1 MLMETVKLL
10 SRAELDAGLDTI
22 RQSPKDSGAL
32 TLIVRRPGIDRRETP
47 DQARLDPAYGLEG
60 DSWQS
65 RPSSH
70 TGDGA
75 PNVQTQLTIIN
86 TRTIGL
92 IAPDVTRWPLA
103 GDQLYIELDLSRDN
117 LPPGTRLA
125 IGEAVVEVTSE
136 PHTGCAK
143 FVARFGLDA
152 MKFVNSPIGRELN
165 LRGINARVV
174 QAGHIRLGDIARR
187 EGNPQ
192 SK

>member
-1 MLMETVKLL
+1 MVTETVKLL

-22 RQSPKDSGAL
+22 RQSPKDAGAL
-32 TLIVRRPGIDRRETP
+32 ALIVRRPGVDRRETP

-65 RPSSH
+65 RASSR
-70 TGDGA
+70 TGNGTA
-75 PNVQTQLTIIN
+75 HPEMQLTIMN
-86 TRTIGL
+86 TRAIAL
-92 IAPDVTRWPLA
+92 IAPDVSRWPLA
-103 GDQLYIELDLSRDN
+103 GDQLFIELDLSRDN

-165 LRGINARVV
+165 LRGVNARVV
-174 QAGHIRLGDIARR
+174 QAGRIRRGDIARR
-187 EGNPQ
+187 ERFRQ
-192 SK
+192 F